1 MRDLP
6 NVEVVDIGK
15 VFLNKEGVLT
25 KEIMPDLLH
34 PNAVGYES
42 WGAAL
47 YLKLEELTK

>member
-1 MRDLP
+1 MRDFA

-15 VFLNKEGVLT
+15 VFLNSEGVLT
-25 KEIMPDLLH
+25 QEVMPDLLH

-47 YLKLEELTK
+47 FLKIEEQTK